1 MAVSTTP
8 IITALRSGDIEKA
21 KKLYKK
27 IKASLTEGNRYY
39 IDNAIAEAVKKAKKT
54 KAKKK

>member
-39 IDNAIAEAVKKAKKT
+39 IDNAIAQASKTKKAKK
-54 KAKKK
+54 K